1 VFPLPPLVAAA
12 LAALAALLATYLPR
26 PAWLA
31 RALDGVAAATPLGWY
46 LVGTILGP
54 VLGLLDGHVLDASTP
69 VLACAIGWIAAR
81 AGATLAAPRPPAE
94 RRSLRELAGIG
105 LALVVPAALL
115 YGAGRFLPPAL
126 APAWTPAPA
135 VLATLVAALIMA
147 GATSPRAA
155 AVALLTATG
164 ALLTL
169 LPHTRRA
176 DLWHAAAWGGF
187 AIGGAAT
194 SALVAARLARRAPTH
209 LPATIAG
216 IGLGAGIGLATSTSP
231 LLVCA
236 LTGAALA
243 RWSPAHA
250 RLAVDLRATEP
261 VVAALLWVAAG
272 AMLGGPLRVVA
283 VAAVLLSL
291 VPLARRLSVPQA
303 ASDRTLG
310 LAVALSFGLTAVDAL
325 GPEGPAIRTAAA
337 LALLVTAAVPV
348 LVGSAGRLTWR
359 HPRPEVSV

>member
-1 VFPLPPLVAAA
+1 MFPLPPLVAAA

-54 VLGLLDGHVLDASTP
+54 ILGVLDGGVLDAFIP
-69 VLACAIGWIAAR
+69 ALACAIGWIAAR
-81 AGATLAAPRPPAE
+81 AGATLVAPRPPAE
-94 RRSLRELAGIG
+94 RQSLGELAGVG
-105 LALVVPAALL
+105 LALVIPAALL
-115 YGAGRFLPPAL
+115 YSAGRFLPPTL
-126 APAWTPAPA
+126 APAWKPAPA
-135 VLATLVAALIMA
+135 VLATLVAALVVA
-147 GATSPRAA
+147 GATNARTTAA
-155 AVALLTATG
+155 ALLTATG

-169 LPHTRRA
+169 LPHARRA

-187 AIGGAAT
+187 ALGGAAT

-216 IGLGAGIGLATSTSP
+216 LGLGAGIGLATGTSP

-243 RWSPAHA
+243 RWSPAHS
-250 RLAVDLRATEP
+250 RLALDLRATEP
-261 VVAALLWVAAG
+261 VVAAALWIAAG
-272 AMLGGPLRVVA
+272 AMFGGPLPAVA
-283 VAAVLLSL
+283 VGAFLLSL
-291 VPLARRLSVPQA
+291 VPLARRLSVPLA

-310 LAVALSFGLTAVDAL
+310 LAVVLSFGLTAAEAL
-325 GPEGPAIRTAAA
+325 GPAGPAIRTAAA
-337 LALLVTAAVPV
+337 LALLVTAAIPA
-348 LVGSAGRLTWR
+348 LAASAGRLTSR